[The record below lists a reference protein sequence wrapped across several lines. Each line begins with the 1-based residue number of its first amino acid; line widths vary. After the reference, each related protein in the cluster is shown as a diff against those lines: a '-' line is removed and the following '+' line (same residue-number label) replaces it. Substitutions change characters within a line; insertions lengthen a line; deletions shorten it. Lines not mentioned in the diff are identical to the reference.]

1 MQVVT
6 LAATVGYLFLLGFLG
21 GLLSRLRQA
30 DPDGA
35 LPWVAFASLL
45 MFTTALNIAIGLDI
59 AGGLLLRST
68 NGSATY
74 TLHSAGFILAA
85 PAALLGTAFFVAVA
99 AVTFHTRVFPR
110 ATAWIAIVGGV
121 LNVGALGGI
130 VTLEGPHLGQRLRR
144 RHRGPYRDPDH
155 MEARSQCVVAHRRRQ
170 QANGRARRA
179 AQEPEGK
186 WRCPKRGGSYGPGKT
201 WVKDR
206 PKATS
211 PVKETRPK
219 GGRPRSSASRSR
231 LVASIAA
238 VAGVVSGVHCRDCT
252 FPLAT
257 ETT

>member
-110 ATAWIAIVGGV
+110 ATAWIAIVGV
-121 LNVGALGGI
+121 SSTSARS
-130 VTLEGPHLGQRLRR
+130 EASSRLRDLSTR
-144 RHRGPYRDPDH
+144 ATAP
-155 MEARSQCVVAHRRRQ
+155 SQ
-170 QANGRARRA
+170 
-179 AQEPEGK
+179 
-186 WRCPKRGGSYGPGKT
+186 
-201 WVKDR
+201 
-206 PKATS
+206 
-211 PVKETRPK
+211 
-219 GGRPRSSASRSR
+219 ASRA
-231 LVASIAA
+231 L
-238 VAGVVSGVHCRDCT
+238 SGS
-252 FPLAT
+252 
-257 ETT
+257 